1 MLSLL
6 TIAGGVALILFGVR
20 HLRKGL
26 DRLFG
31 ERLGDWL
38 KRLSGNRIKSF
49 ISGIGVSMLAP
60 SSTTM
65 SVLAVQMVQAGHMNA
80 KAMLALMFGV
90 DIGLTV
96 TVLLISLQLDQF
108 AMVLILFGVIG
119 FQLTSGSRLTWR
131 GTVAAGVGV
140 DLLGNRNNQ
149 DGGRRDQ

>member
-38 KRLSGNRIKSF
+38 NRLSGNRIKSLL
-49 ISGIGVSMLAP
+49 SGIGVSVLAP

-65 SVLAVQMVQAGHMNA
+65 SVLAVQMVQAGHMTA
-80 KAMLALMFGV
+80 PEMLAVMLGV

-96 TVLLISLQLDQF
+96 TVLLISLHLDHAYSSVSDHNHVFESYASQ
-108 AMVLILFGVIG
+108 ARQIDSG
-119 FQLTSGSRLTWR
+119 FNSKQHTRF
-131 GTVAAGVGV
+131 
-140 DLLGNRNNQ
+140 
-149 DGGRRDQ
+149 